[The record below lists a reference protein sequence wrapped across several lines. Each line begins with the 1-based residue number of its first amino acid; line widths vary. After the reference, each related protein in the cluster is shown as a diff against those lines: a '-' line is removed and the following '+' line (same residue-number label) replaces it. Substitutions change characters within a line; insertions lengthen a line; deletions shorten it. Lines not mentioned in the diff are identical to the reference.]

1 MFGNKRAELHEWAWA
16 NVGDYFGS
24 RHRAEPT
31 AMFNCH
37 AAREAIQETRCVL
50 VSCTRC
56 VDNALYWLWFDVHQV
71 VTVDDNR
78 AALVASDSTK
88 FAIVAQLL

>member
-24 RHRAEPT
+24 RHRAKSA
-31 AMFNCH
+31 AMFNGH
-37 AAREAIQETRCVL
+37 AASEAVQETCCVL
-50 VSCTRC
+50 VACARC
-56 VDNALYWLWFDVHQV
+56 VNNALNWFWFNVHQV

-78 AALVASDSTK
+78 AALIASDCTK